1 MDFLDRHVL
10 VDGVRLAYRD
20 RGEGDPVLFVHG
32 TPSYSYEWRHVV
44 PRVEA
49 AGHRVIT
56 YDLLGYGASER
67 PLDRDTS
74 VIAQTELLV
83 ALLDA
88 LGVDRA
94 ALVTHDIGGAI
105 GQRMAV
111 LHPERVRCLVLI
123 DSVSYD
129 SWPSA
134 TWRQI
139 LGSGRAALAT
149 MPAPEFEEMLTRQLT
164 MTVAD
169 GTLMAGDVLRAYLAP
184 HRGALG
190 RVSFVEHQVAH
201 YDSTATE
208 EISDRLGDLTLPVR
222 ILWGQHDRWQPTSYA
237 ERLAA
242 DIPRAELV
250 VVPGAGHFLPEDDP
264 DRVAQEVLDF
274 LGRNSPGQPE
284 PAMFTSQCTP

>member
-1 MDFLDRHVL
+1 MRGVPVDFLDRHVL

-20 RGEGDPVLFVHG
+20 RGEGAPVVFVHG
-32 TPSYSYEWRHVV
+32 TPSYSHEWRQVV
-44 PRVEA
+44 PHVEA

-67 PLDRDTS
+67 PLGRDTS
-74 VIAQTELLV
+74 VAAQTELLV

-88 LGVDRA
+88 LGAETA

-111 LHPERVRCLVLI
+111 LHPERVRRLVLI

-134 TWRQI
+134 TWREI
-139 LGSGRAALAT
+139 LRSGLEDLAT
-149 MPAPEFEEMLTRQLT
+149 MPSPEFEEMLTRQLA

-169 GTLMAGDVLRAYLAP
+169 GTRMSGDVLRAYLAP
-184 HRGALG
+184 HRTALG
-190 RVSFVEHQVAH
+190 RASFVEHQVAH

-222 ILWGQHDRWQPTSYA
+222 ILWGQEDRWQPTGYA

-242 DIPRAELV
+242 DIPHAELV
-250 VVPGAGHFLPEDDP
+250 VVPGAGHFLMEDDP
-264 DRVAQEVLDF
+264 ARVTREVLDF
-274 LGRNSPGQPE
+274 LGRG
-284 PAMFTSQCTP
+284 